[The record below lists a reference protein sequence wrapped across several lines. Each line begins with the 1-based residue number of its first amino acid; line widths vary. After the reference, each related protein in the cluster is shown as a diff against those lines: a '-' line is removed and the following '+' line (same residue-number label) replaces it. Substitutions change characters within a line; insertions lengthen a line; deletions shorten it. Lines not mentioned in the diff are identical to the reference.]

1 MQVGWLMRSRKVVET
16 TMRLPTDEELRI
28 LNEISEKEENG
39 TLTPDEKERLVNRLK
54 EIDEKESWPFV

>member
-1 MQVGWLMRSRKVVET
+1 MRSRKVVET

>member
-1 MQVGWLMRSRKVVET
+1 MGWLMRSRKVVET

>member
-1 MQVGWLMRSRKVVET
+1 
-16 TMRLPTDEELRI
+16 MRLPTDEELRI

-54 EIDEKESWPFV
+54 EIDEKESWPSGIVPPLSVLTTSPAQA

>member
-1 MQVGWLMRSRKVVET
+1 
-16 TMRLPTDEELRI
+16 MRLPTDEELRI

-39 TLTPDEKERLVNRLK
+39 TLMPDEKERLVNRLK